1 MDPAT
6 QADQAAQA
14 AQTVQSAVEAVKV
27 TASTVAV
34 QPFVLELIVFTKA
47 IIMPIMFIVFFCALI
62 LRALVYYTVKREEHF
77 AKEFEKRVNH
87 HLDTDNH
94 LEARSYFVMCK
105 KLLEKTY
112 YEMFEIRAIM
122 KRRKADH
129 IMEPSD
135 RIFLVQ
141 QGMAYLVRDS
151 LKEIKFIKYDGNHP
165 PLMEL
170 VKQIF
175 ATNPCFTR
183 VFGILPVGPFNDF
196 LNIIPGLFIVGG
208 IFGTFLGIMQALP
221 ELGAMDIRDPEST
234 KLVMDTFLAKIAF
247 SMSTSTVGIMLS
259 VTMTVYNN
267 FLSPE
272 RLFVKIVDRM
282 ERSLF
287 RLWCRCVDN
296 RLPEQIPH
304 FDEHRD
310 PIEALATMSIEKGI
324 AAGSKR
330 VNAARE
336 RETTI
341 VKPQM
346 MNTPGTQQ
354 HHQTAPQQQQYQ
366 QQQPQYQQQQPM
378 QQQPQYQ
385 QQPAPQQQQAPV
397 QQQQYQPQAPQAP
410 ATTATTPP
418 TPPALPAS
426 SDEDEAA

>member
-6 QADQAAQA
+6 TADQVAVATQNGAAAAQA
-14 AQTVQSAVEAVKV
+14 TAAAVQSTVAAVQT
-27 TASTVAV
+27 TAAAVAV
-34 QPFVLELIVFTKA
+34 QPFVLQLIVFTKA
-47 IIMPIMFIVFFCALI
+47 IIMPTMFLVFVSAGI
-62 LRALVYYTVKREEHF
+62 LRALIYYTVKREEAF
-77 AKEFEKRVNH
+77 AKEFEKRANQL
-87 HLDTDNH
+87 LDSDNH
-94 LEARSYFVMCK
+94 LESRSFFVVCK
-105 KLLEKTY
+105 RLLEKTY

-141 QGMAYLVRDS
+141 QGMAYLVRDTM
-151 LKEIKFIKYDGNHP
+151 KEVKFVKYDGNRP
-165 PLMEL
+165 PLVEL
-170 VKQIF
+170 VKTIF

-272 RLFVKIVDRM
+272 RAFTKIVDRF
-282 ERSLF
+282 ERTLF
-287 RLWCRCVDN
+287 RLWSRCDN
-296 RLPEQIPH
+296 NKLPEQIPQ

-310 PIEALATMSIEKGI
+310 PIEALAAMSIEKGI
-324 AAGSKR
+324 ASGSKR
-330 VNAARE
+330 VNLARE
-336 RETTI
+336 KEAAPTSPARTGTGP
-341 VKPQM
+341 VAAAAPPQA
-346 MNTPGTQQ
+346 
-354 HHQTAPQQQQYQ
+354 APVS
-366 QQQPQYQQQQPM
+366 PPASI
-378 QQQPQYQ
+378 PAPAPVNAAPPAPPA
-385 QQPAPQQQQAPV
+385 QPA
-397 QQQQYQPQAPQAP
+397 
-410 ATTATTPP
+410 
-418 TPPALPAS
+418 
-426 SDEDEAA
+426 SDKEDEVA